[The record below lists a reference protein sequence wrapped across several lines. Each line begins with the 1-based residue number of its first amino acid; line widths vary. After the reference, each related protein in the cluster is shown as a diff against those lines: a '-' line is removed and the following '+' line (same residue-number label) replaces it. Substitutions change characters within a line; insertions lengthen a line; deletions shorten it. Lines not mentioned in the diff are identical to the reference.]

1 MSNKENQSKKVKVN
15 GKWIEVSEEVYRAY
29 MRDEWREAQREYRS
43 KKCRNAD
50 GTVCRK
56 DCKTCPHYLE
66 GEGLTGATL
75 SLDAFVTEDA
85 SPVEFADKRVDVELE
100 VARNILHEAFEKAKT
115 QLGDRDKLLLDL
127 VMAER
132 SDAEI
137 GEVLHI
143 SKSGAREARYKLF
156 ARLKKLLSDFADYF
170 KGD

>member
-1 MSNKENQSKKVKVN
+1 MNKKRQLYVN
-15 GKWIEVSEEVYRAY
+15 GKLIDVSEEVYRAY
-29 MRDEWREAQREYRS
+29 KREEWRENQRDYRA

-50 GTVCRK
+50 GVVCRK
-56 DCKTCPHYLE
+56 DCKTCPLYLA

-75 SLDAFVTEDA
+75 SLDAFVTEDGA
-85 SPVEFADKRVDVELE
+85 PIEIADERADVELE
-100 VARNILHEAFEKAKT
+100 VARNILREAFEKAKT

-137 GEVLHI
+137 GEALHI

>member
-29 MRDEWREAQREYRS
+29 MRDKWREAQREYRS

-66 GEGLTGATL
+66 GEGLTGAML
-75 SLDAFVTEDA
+75 SLDAFVTEDG

-100 VARNILHEAFEKAKT
+100 VARNILKEAVEKAKL
-115 QLGDRDKLLLDL
+115 QLTDRERLILKYFMD
-127 VMAER
+127 ER
-132 SDAEI
+132 SDTEI
-137 GEVLHI
+137 GEALHI
-143 SKSGAREARYKLF
+143 SKSGARKARSKLF
-156 ARLKKLLSDFADYF
+156 AKLKALLSDFADYF
-170 KGD
+170 KK

>member
-75 SLDAFVTEDA
+75 SLDAFVTEDGYDTRKTRLQQ
-85 SPVEFADKRVDVELE
+85 PFRNRKRR
-100 VARNILHEAFEKAKT
+100 ACG
-115 QLGDRDKLLLDL
+115 Q
-127 VMAER
+127 
-132 SDAEI
+132 SDGMES
-137 GEVLHI
+137 HI
-143 SKSGAREARYKLF
+143 DIQRMGGRKR
-156 ARLKKLLSDFADYF
+156 
-170 KGD
+170 

>member
-1 MSNKENQSKKVKVN
+1 MEKKRQLKVN
-15 GKWIEVSEEVYRAY
+15 GHLIDVSEEVYRAY

-43 KKCRNAD
+43 KKCRNAK
-50 GTVCRK
+50 GVVCRK
-56 DCKTCPHYLE
+56 DCKTCPHYLS
-66 GEGLTGATL
+66 GNGLLGATL
-75 SLDAFVTEDA
+75 SLDAFTTEDGA
-85 SPVEFADKRVDVELE
+85 PIEIADERADVELE
-100 VARNILHEAFEKAKT
+100 VARNILHEALEKAKT

-156 ARLKKLLSDFADYF
+156 ARLKKLLSDFADYY